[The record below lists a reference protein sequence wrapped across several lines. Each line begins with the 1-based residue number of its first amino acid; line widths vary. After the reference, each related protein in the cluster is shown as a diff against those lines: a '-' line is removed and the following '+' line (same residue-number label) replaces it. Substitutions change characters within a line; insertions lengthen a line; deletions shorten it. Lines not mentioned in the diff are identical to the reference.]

1 MRLKY
6 WELHLCLRYSWWPV
20 NNDSIFLHSR
30 SRSLKIQDGRHAS
43 LSIKTLHLE
52 FLHFSVINGDK
63 DVNIRVYDDA
73 RFCGRLK
80 NVIRWQCT
88 KKYKMAAVSRNYN
101 FYCKWRL
108 FWFFSEKNWKFS
120 WYLSFLW
127 TAHPRK
133 HTNTYLNYCF
143 CKFIL
148 NTVTYSRFGEEIF
161 RHFGFTLIWGL
172 SSQDKN
178 LFWLVLYSGGS

>member
-101 FYCKWRL
+101 FYCERRP
-108 FWFFSEKNWKFS
+108 FCFFLKKIEIFLDIYLSYELRILENIQIHTSIIAFVSLSWTLWPTVVLVRKFS
-120 WYLSFLW
+120 
-127 TAHPRK
+127 A
-133 HTNTYLNYCF
+133 
-143 CKFIL
+143 IL
-148 NTVTYSRFGEEIF
+148 DLR
-161 RHFGFTLIWGL
+161 
-172 SSQDKN
+172 
-178 LFWLVLYSGGS
+178 

>member
-1 MRLKY
+1 MYASKIL
-6 WELHLCLRYSWWPV
+6 ELHICLRYSWWPV

-101 FYCKWRL
+101 FYCKWRP
-108 FWFFSEKNWKFS
+108 FCFFLKKIEIFLDI
-120 WYLSFLW
+120 YLSYELRILENIQIHTSIIAFVSLSWTLW
-127 TAHPRK
+127 PTVVLLRTFSA
-133 HTNTYLNYCF
+133 
-143 CKFIL
+143 IL
-148 NTVTYSRFGEEIF
+148 DLR
-161 RHFGFTLIWGL
+161 
-172 SSQDKN
+172 
-178 LFWLVLYSGGS
+178 

>member
-6 WELHLCLRYSWWPV
+6 WELHICLRYSWWPV

-73 RFCGRLK
+73 RLCGRLK

-101 FYCKWRL
+101 FYCKWRP
-108 FWFFSEKNWKFS
+108 FCFFLKKIEIFLDI
-120 WYLSFLW
+120 YLSYELRILENIQIHTSIIAFVSLSWTLW
-127 TAHPRK
+127 PTVVLVRTFSA
-133 HTNTYLNYCF
+133 
-143 CKFIL
+143 IL
-148 NTVTYSRFGEEIF
+148 DLR
-161 RHFGFTLIWGL
+161 
-172 SSQDKN
+172 
-178 LFWLVLYSGGS
+178 

>member
-1 MRLKY
+1 MCLKY

-73 RFCGRLK
+73 RLCGRLK

-101 FYCKWRL
+101 FYCKWRP
-108 FWFFSEKNWKFS
+108 FCFFLKKIEIFLDI
-120 WYLSFLW
+120 YLSYELRILENIQIHTSIIAFVSLSWTLW
-127 TAHPRK
+127 PTVVLVRTFSA
-133 HTNTYLNYCF
+133 
-143 CKFIL
+143 IL
-148 NTVTYSRFGEEIF
+148 DLR
-161 RHFGFTLIWGL
+161 
-172 SSQDKN
+172 
-178 LFWLVLYSGGS
+178 